1 MKFFYQLILAVVITA
16 GLVTC
21 SNDTKTADTST
32 EERKPQPFESKP
44 QLNPASS
51 DAPQLADSDI
61 AAGKEVYES
70 YCTTCHQLNGQ
81 GIPPAFPPLAGS
93 DYMNADKERAMSNVV
108 HGLAGKITV
117 NGKEYNNIMPPA
129 PRTDREI
136 AQTRTYVFN
145 SWGNSGGVIT
155 EADVAS
161 SRAAGPKK

>member
-1 MKFFYQLILAVVITA
+1 MKKIFLLSLLALSFA
-16 GLVTC
+16 AC
-21 SNDTKTADTST
+21 ADDTKNADST
-32 EERKPQPFESKP
+32 ERERTPQTFETKPQPGA
-44 QLNPASS
+44 ASS
-51 DAPQLADSDI
+51 DAPTLATSDI

-81 GIPPAFPPLAGS
+81 GVPSSFPPLANS
-93 DYMNADKERAMSNVV
+93 DYLNADKERAISNVV

-129 PRTDREI
+129 PRSDREI
-136 AQTRTYVFN
+136 AQVLTYVFN

-161 SRAAGPKK
+161 RRQAGVKK